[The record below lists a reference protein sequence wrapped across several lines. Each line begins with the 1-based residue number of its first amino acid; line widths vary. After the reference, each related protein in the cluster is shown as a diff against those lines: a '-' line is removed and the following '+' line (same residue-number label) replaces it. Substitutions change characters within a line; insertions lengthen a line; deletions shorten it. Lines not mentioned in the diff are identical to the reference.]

1 LLLVRIELESSLI
14 GIVTVSPY
22 RLIELKFMETR
33 CPKKVNFLLLKKQH
47 ILSLMYLRFQMHLIE
62 NF

>member
-1 LLLVRIELESSLI
+1 
-14 GIVTVSPY
+14 
-22 RLIELKFMETR
+22 LIELKKIMETR
-33 CPKKVNFLLLKKQH
+33 GPKKVNFVSLKKQH